1 MGISMN
7 IHSVKELR
15 IVRRNYDHVNT
26 FNTVSISDGENE
38 VSFFSEVGTDEQIK
52 VHIEGSFEQIVF
64 DKTPDTEDWKG
75 RYERLRKVFN
85 AEHSNLVGGSCDLW
99 THEECKIFSN
109 AQSFYSGIK
118 S

>member
-1 MGISMN
+1 MN

-15 IVRRNYDHVNT
+15 IVRRNYDNVNT
-26 FNTVSISDGENE
+26 FNTVSISDGGNE

-52 VHIEGSFEQIVF
+52 VHLDDSFEQTVF

-75 RYERLRKVFN
+75 RYERLRQVFN
-85 AEHSNLVGGSCDLW
+85 AEHSNLVGMSRDLW
-99 THEECKIFSN
+99 TYEEWKIFTK